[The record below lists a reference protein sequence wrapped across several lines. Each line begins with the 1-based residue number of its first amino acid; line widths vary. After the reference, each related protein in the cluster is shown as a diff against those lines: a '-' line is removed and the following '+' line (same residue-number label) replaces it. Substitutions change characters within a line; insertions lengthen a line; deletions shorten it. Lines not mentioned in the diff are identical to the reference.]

1 MFGKSRSE
9 AEIRI
14 EVLEKELAGK
24 DNELAKAHNQIATLL
39 ANARRWSRKFQNPL
53 YSVPTK
59 VIAQM
64 ESETEQYKQRARAK
78 LDEYAAK
85 NAVLL
90 QKVVELQ
97 HKDMEDAFGEATGN
111 SEMDFQFA
119 TSHSASHITPEDR
132 EEVELELSDL
142 MKERL
147 SKFSNKS

>member
-1 MFGKSRSE
+1 MFSKLRSDLDV
-9 AEIRI
+9 RN
-14 EVLEKELAGK
+14 EVLKRELVNKEQELARA
-24 DNELAKAHNQIATLL
+24 LNQIASLL

-64 ESETEQYKQRARAK
+64 ERETEDYKKRARAK

-97 HKDMEDAFGEATGN
+97 CKKIEDSFGEAAGN
-111 SEMDFQFA
+111 SDMDFQFS

-132 EEVELELSDL
+132 ENVELELSEL
-142 MKERL
+142 MKQRFA
-147 SKFSNKS
+147 KFLK

>member
-1 MFGKSRSE
+1 MFRKSRSDL
-9 AEIRI
+9 EIRN
-14 EVLEKELAGK
+14 EVLEKELVNK
-24 DNELAKAHNQIATLL
+24 EHELAKALNQIAALL

-64 ESETEQYKQRARAK
+64 ERESEQYKQRARAK

-85 NAVLL
+85 NAILL

-97 HKDMEDAFGEATGN
+97 HKDIEDSFGEATGN
-111 SEMDFQFA
+111 SEMDFQFS
-119 TSHSASHITPEDR
+119 TSHSASHITPKDR

-142 MKERL
+142 MKQRL
-147 SKFSNKS
+147 AKFSK

>member
-1 MFGKSRSE
+1 MFSKLRSDL
-9 AEIRI
+9 EIRN
-14 EVLEKELAGK
+14 EVLKREFVMKEQELARA
-24 DNELAKAHNQIATLL
+24 LNQIASLL

-64 ESETEQYKQRARAK
+64 ERETEDYKQRARAK

-97 HKDMEDAFGEATGN
+97 CKKIEDSFGEAAGN
-111 SEMDFQFA
+111 SEMEFQFSS
-119 TSHSASHITPEDR
+119 SHSASHITPEDR
-132 EEVELELSDL
+132 ENVELELSEL
-142 MKERL
+142 MKQRFA
-147 SKFSNKS
+147 KFLK

>member
-1 MFGKSRSE
+1 MFKKSRTE
-9 AEIRI
+9 LETRN
-14 EVLEKELAGK
+14 EVLEKELGK
-24 DNELAKAHNQIATLL
+24 KEHELAKVLNQTSTLL

-64 ESETEQYKQRARAK
+64 ERETEHYKQRTRAK

-97 HKDMEDAFGEATGN
+97 HKDMQDSFGEATGN

-147 SKFSNKS
+147 AKFSK